1 MHKRIIMNIYS
12 NIKKACDKFRIR
24 LGLYENEYLL
34 TMNQL
39 ITDGLKIGKNVTIE
53 TAVYIDNVYPYLIS
67 IGDNCSIASG
77 VRLLAHDDTPCKFTG
92 GYARLGR
99 IDIKDNCFIGE
110 NCIILPGVSIG
121 PNVLI
126 AAGSVVNKDILPN
139 SCVAGVPARFY
150 AKFDEYIENQKK
162 LIQGAYIF
170 DYYDLHEGINEDIK
184 NKVTTEIQRG
194 RCYVRGKRGQ
204 KYSFINWNTP

>member
-1 MHKRIIMNIYS
+1 MNKAVIMNIFS
-12 NIKKACDKFRIR
+12 DIKKACNKFRIL
-24 LGLYENEYLL
+24 LGLYDNPYLL

-39 ITDGLKIGKNVTIE
+39 IAQGLKIGKNVTIE
-53 TAVYIDNVYPYLIS
+53 TTVYIDNVYPYLIS

-77 VRLLAHDDTPCKFTG
+77 VRLLAHDDTPYKFTG

-99 IDIKDNCFIGE
+99 IDIKDNCLIGE
-110 NCIILPGVSIG
+110 NCIILPGASIG

-126 AAGSVVNKDILPN
+126 AAGSVVNKDIPPN

-162 LIQGAYIF
+162 QIQEAYIF
-170 DYYDLHEGINEDIK
+170 DYYDLHRGINEQIK
-184 NKVTTEIQRG
+184 NKVVTEIQKG
-194 RCYVRGKRGQ
+194 KCYVKGKRGQ
-204 KYSFINWNTP
+204 KYFFVNWNTP